1 MKLIRFSLPI
11 SISISN
17 DRFPISLEIFL
28 RFLKPIYVSLWHF
41 KTDILFGGWLL
52 EDAQVII
59 NRLQLEFNQWNN
71 QKFLSREKWHNFLS
85 CLTLNLIMSRHQNA
99 FLTNEHTVD
108 RYNRIINWDNKSV
121 QLDFWTWHSTLGLFW
136 LYFVS
141 YDIFHPR
148 PGRLKSRKINRYLL

>member
-1 MKLIRFSLPI
+1 MTDFRFLLKYFS
-11 SISISN
+11 
-17 DRFPISLEIFL
+17 D
-28 RFLKPIYVSLWHF
+28 FLKPIYVSLWHF

-85 CLTLNLIMSRHQNA
+85 CVTLNLIMSRHQNVI
-99 FLTNEHTVD
+99 LTNEHTVD

-121 QLDFWTWHSTLGLFW
+121 QLDFWTWHSTLGLFS

-141 YDIFHPR
+141 YDILRPR
-148 PGRLKSRKINRYLL
+148 LGRSKLKKI